1 MNYDLP
7 QIVKFVLGGIFGLA
21 FLTYI
26 AKDGKEL
33 GGFITAVGQGTAS
46 FAKGIQA

>member
-7 QIVKFVLGGIFGLA
+7 QIIKMVLGGIFGLA
-21 FLTYI
+21 FITYI
-26 AKDGKEL
+26 AKDGGQL
-33 GGFITAVGQGTAS
+33 GDFITGVGKGTAA